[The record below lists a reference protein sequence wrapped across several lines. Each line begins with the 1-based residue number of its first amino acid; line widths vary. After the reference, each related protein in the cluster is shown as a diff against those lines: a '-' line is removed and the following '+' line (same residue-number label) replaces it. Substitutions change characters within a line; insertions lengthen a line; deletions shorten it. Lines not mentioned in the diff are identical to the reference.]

1 MIKSRSAQ
9 ENDMSLEAFSK
20 YNKSMFY
27 DETIPPDGYTALA
40 DAAAHHITTA
50 ELTDTLKHRFK
61 ANKSS
66 GLSKLPLEVLK
77 HLGPAGFSC
86 LAAFLNASAID

>member
-9 ENDMSLEAFSK
+9 ENGMSLEAFSE

-27 DETIPPDGYTALA
+27 DATIPPDGYTALA
-40 DAAAHHITTA
+40 DAAAHHVTTA

-66 GLSKLPLEVLK
+66 GQVNYRWKY
-77 HLGPAGFSC
+77 
-86 LAAFLNASAID
+86 LNTWARQVSPVWQHF